1 MSNRLLKDVPERK
14 TQNGKRQSRR
24 AALALSVCLAFALDV
39 RLQAQPPGAPGAP
52 AADDTAVQQLLQR
65 LESVVQ
71 SGDLLGYLD
80 LVAGATNR
88 VRAIDFGRSE
98 ILAGATRAVIQE
110 RDRIPFGSSLEPGG
124 YRVVVDVFVEFGR
137 RARVATWQLD
147 IQRKD
152 GPWQIIDAD
161 RLTSVENLFRLAL
174 DTSKQYGAANLTIKA
189 EDLDVTLESG
199 SVFLVPTEA
208 GVTGLVLL
216 GRGEMRFHPRLD
228 TEKGQVKIFCG
239 SETLV
244 ARFDTAFL
252 RIDPSDFRDLVASD
266 ALVARP
272 VDARDLRKANDVFA
286 EDSAKTFQLGLG
298 DLSGDAWSLL
308 PGRGN
313 FVGEIHTRRFGTLTY
328 ARSKSDA
335 EDITVFDRLR
345 RKNIA
350 VYASE
355 ETLARR
361 GPSYSDDDSRE
372 YDVIDYDI
380 DLTVSPGR
388 PWIDGVASVRVRVR
402 APTLGTLSLR
412 LADAL
417 VVRSITSDR
426 FGRLFGFR
434 VNRQNVVV
442 INLPAVLPRDALMTL
457 TLVYGGRFEAQPPD
471 GSEAVALA
479 MGQDPALEG
488 QPEITAEPSFLYSNR
503 SAWYPQAT
511 TTEYATA
518 TLTISVPTMYDCV
531 ASGVLQP
538 GWPKIAGSKED
549 QSERKVYSF
558 SAEQPL
564 RYLSFIVSR
573 FVRADTR
580 TVTFPPFDRPDTDVP
595 RLGLELNSVIMSV
608 EANPRQV
615 KRGQNLA
622 ERAAD
627 IVQFYASLTG
637 DVPYP
642 TFTLAVVEGNLPGG
656 HSPAYFAQ
664 LFQPLPITAL
674 SWRSDPAAFDR
685 FPDFFLAH
693 ELAHQWWGQAVGW
706 RNYHEQ
712 WISEGFAQYFSALYA
727 QRQRG
732 DGVFAGIMRQ
742 MRRWAMSE
750 SDQGPVSLG
759 YRLGHIKSDGRIF
772 RALVYNKSASVL
784 HMLRRLI
791 GDDAFFAGVR
801 RFYAASRFRKVG
813 TDEFKQAVEIAAGR
827 PLDRFFDQWIHGS
840 TLPRLKVGYRIE
852 GSELLVHVEQL
863 GDVFDVPVTLTLQY
877 ADKKKTDVVIAVSE
891 QVMDQRVPL
900 SGALQDV
907 EINRDDGTLAD
918 FIK

>member
-1 MSNRLLKDVPERK
+1 M
-14 TQNGKRQSRR
+14 R
-24 AALALSVCLAFALDV
+24 AALALSLCLAFAPGV
-39 RLQAQPPGAPGAP
+39 RVGAQQAP
-52 AADDTAVQQLLQR
+52 ATAAPTADDNAVQELLRR
-65 LESVVQ
+65 LEPVVQ

-88 VRAIDFGRSE
+88 ARAADFARSE
-98 ILAGATRAVIQE
+98 ILTGATRAVLQE

-124 YRVVVDVFVEFGR
+124 YRIIVDVFVEFGR

-147 IQRKD
+147 IQRRV
-152 GPWQIIDAD
+152 GPWQIIDQE

-174 DTSKQYGAANLTIKA
+174 DTSQQYSAANLSIKA

-199 SVFLVPTEA
+199 SVFLVPTDA

-216 GRGEMRFHPRLD
+216 GRGDMRFHPRPD

-244 ARFDTAFL
+244 ARFDVAFL
-252 RIDPSDFRDLVASD
+252 RIDPSDFNALVASE

-286 EDSAKTFQLGLG
+286 EDSAKSFQLGLG
-298 DLSGDAWSLL
+298 DLSVDAWSLL

-313 FVGEIHTRRFGTLTY
+313 FIGEFHTRRYGTLTY
-328 ARSKSDA
+328 TRSKSDA
-335 EDITVFDRLR
+335 EDITVFDRAR

-372 YDVIDYDI
+372 YDVIDYNI

-388 PWIDGVASVRVRVR
+388 PWLDGVASVRVRVR
-402 APTLGTLSLR
+402 APTLATVSLR
-412 LADAL
+412 LADSL

-442 INLPAVLPRDALMTL
+442 INLPAALPQDALLTL
-457 TLVYGGRFEAQPPD
+457 TLVYGGRLEAQPPD
-471 GSEAVALA
+471 GSEAMALA
-479 MGQDPALEG
+479 LGQDQALET
-488 QPEITAEPSFLYSNR
+488 QPEFTAEPSFLYSNR
-503 SAWYPQAT
+503 NAWYPQAT
-511 TTEYATA
+511 TTDYATA
-518 TLTISVPTMYDCV
+518 TLTISVPTIYDCV

-538 GWPKIAGSKED
+538 GWPKVAGSKDD
-549 QSERKVYSF
+549 QSERKVYTF
-558 SAEQPL
+558 LAEQPL
-564 RYLSFIVSR
+564 RYLSFIVSK
-573 FVRADTR
+573 FVHADTR
-580 TVTFPPFDRPDTDVP
+580 TVTLPPFKRLETDVP
-595 RLGLELNSVIMSV
+595 RIGLELNSVIMSV
-608 EANPRQV
+608 DANPRQL
-615 KRGQNLA
+615 KRGQSLA

-627 IVQFYASLTG
+627 VVQFYATLTG

-642 TFTLAVVEGNLPGG
+642 TFTLAVVEGELPGG

-664 LFQPLPITAL
+664 LFQPLPLTVL

-727 QRQRG
+727 QHQRG

-742 MRRWAMSE
+742 MRRWAMNE

-759 YRLGHIKSDGRIF
+759 YRLGHIKSDGRVY

-791 GDDAFFAGVR
+791 GDDVFFTGLR

-813 TDEFKQAVEIAAGR
+813 TDEFKRAVETAAGR
-827 PLDRFFDQWIHGS
+827 SLDRFFDQWIHGS
-840 TLPRLKVGYRIE
+840 TLPQLKVSHRVE
-852 GSELLVHVEQL
+852 GNELAVHVEQIGEL
-863 GDVFDVPVTLTLQY
+863 FDVPITLTLQY
-877 ADKKKTDVVIAVSE
+877 ADKKKTDVVIAVTE
-891 QVMDQRVPL
+891 AVTDRRVPL
-900 SGALQDV
+900 SGALQGV
-907 EINRDDGTLAD
+907 EINKDDGTLAE
-918 FIK
+918 FTK